1 MTEFTDYTKIRRAK
15 RRQAVIELKGGRCR
29 ACGTGPQDES
39 TLVLFYLGRRISWS
53 KVCDTKIDVRSR
65 FYLLICANCAAR
77 AEAGALDLQHKA
89 SEIIFAL
96 DNKMRIAEW
105 AGVGVTEAQSTT
117 EESNA
122 IRNAAADLDFS
133 GLEVALGLLKNA
145 VSLETAVYP
154 RKLGHYMTN
163 ALIALKDFSKE
174 NQGLIDFLLRRNCLA
189 ASSAEPQST

>member
-1 MTEFTDYTKIRRAK
+1 MTELTDYTKTRRAK
-15 RRQAVIELKGGRCR
+15 RRQAVIDLKGGRCR

-77 AEAGALDLQHKA
+77 AEAGTLDLQHKV

-105 AGVGVTEAQSTT
+105 SGVGVTEAQSSV

-133 GLEVALGLLKNA
+133 SLEMALGLLKEA
-145 VSLETAVYP
+145 VRLESVVYP

-163 ALIALKDFSKE
+163 ALIALKEFSKE
-174 NQGLIDFLLRRNCLA
+174 QQGLIDFLLRRRPPG
-189 ASSAEPQST
+189 ASEPRST